1 MPQTTNNE
9 KPRGPLHGIR
19 VLDLSRV
26 LTGPFCS
33 MVLAD
38 LGAEIWKIEELGHG
52 DQTRGIPPFVNGES
66 HYYLGINRNKKS
78 IAVDLKTPEGRQ
90 IVLDLA
96 ARADI
101 VLENFRPGVMQRLGL
116 DYDTLREAG
125 KDLIICSIT
134 GYGLTGPLATRP
146 SFDLVTQ
153 ALSGM
158 MSINGEPDGPPTRLG
173 IPMGDIG
180 GGFWAAIAV
189 LAALQHRN
197 ATGEGLQVD
206 LSLLDGLV
214 GLLGYLA
221 EIYLL
226 TGEIPG
232 RIGSHH
238 QSIVPYGRFPA
249 KDGDMVLALHV
260 GNFWRKFCA
269 AVGREDLITNP
280 KFKTTA
286 DRHANR
292 DELIGIVGDILQEKT
307 VAEWQAILDEGD
319 VPNGPVN
326 DVAQALN
333 QPVIRDRNMIRST
346 QHPVAGRVDVVGT
359 PIHYVGRFEDV
370 RTAAAPMLGQHTRS
384 VLGDLLGYDSA
395 KVDALLAQGV
405 IESPDEM
412 LKKLKKA

>member
-1 MPQTTNNE
+1 MPETSKTE

-38 LGAEIWKIEELGHG
+38 LGAEIWKIEEPESG
-52 DQTRGIPPFVNGES
+52 DLTRVIPPFVNGES
-66 HYYLGINRNKKS
+66 HYYLAINRNKKS
-78 IAVDLKTPEGRQ
+78 IAVDLKKPEGRQ

-96 ARADI
+96 AKADI

-116 DYDTLREAG
+116 DYDTLREAR

-134 GYGLTGPLATRP
+134 GYGLTGPLAKRP

-158 MSINGEPDGPPTRLG
+158 MSINGEADGPPTRLG

-180 GGFWAAIAV
+180 GGFWAAVSV

-197 ATGEGLQVD
+197 TTGEGLQVD

-226 TGEIPG
+226 TDEIPG

-249 KDGDMVLALHV
+249 KDGDIVLALHV
-260 GNFWRKFCA
+260 GNFWRHFCV
-269 AVGREDLITNP
+269 AVEREDLITNS
-280 KFKTTA
+280 KFRTTA

-292 DELIGIVGDILQEKT
+292 DELVKIVEDILIGKT
-307 VAEWQAILDEGD
+307 VAEWQKILDDGD
-319 VPNGPVN
+319 VPNAPVN

-333 QPVIRDRNMIRST
+333 QAAIRDRGMIRPT
-346 QHPVAGRVDVVGT
+346 DHPVAGRVNVVGS
-359 PIHYVGRFEDV
+359 PIKYVGRFDDV
-370 RTAAAPMLGQHTRS
+370 ATAPAPLLGEHTQAI
-384 VLGDLLGYDSA
+384 LCDLLGYDTA
-395 KVDALLAQGV
+395 KVDALFDQGV
-405 IESPDEM
+405 IKSPGEH
-412 LKKLKKA
+412 KQKA

>member
-1 MPQTTNNE
+1 MPKTESE
-9 KPRGPLHGIR
+9 KPRGPLHGVR

-38 LGAEIWKIEELGHG
+38 LGAEIWKIEAPETG
-52 DQTRGIPPFVNGES
+52 DLTRIIPPFVNGES
-66 HYYLGINRNKKS
+66 HYYLGVNRNKKS
-78 IAVDLKTPEGRQ
+78 IAVDLKKPEGRR

-96 ARADI
+96 AKADI
-101 VLENFRPGVMQRLGL
+101 LLENFRPGVMGRLGL
-116 DYDTLREAG
+116 DDDTLRRANEG
-125 KDLIICSIT
+125 LIICSIS
-134 GYGLTGPLATRP
+134 GFGLTGPLAQRP

-180 GGFWAAIAV
+180 GGFWAAISV

-197 ATGEGLQVD
+197 VTGEGLRVD

-226 TGEIPG
+226 TGEVPG

-238 QSIVPYGRFPA
+238 QSIVPYGRYPA
-249 KDGDMVLALHV
+249 KDGNIVLALHV
-260 GNFWRKFCA
+260 GNFWRNFCT
-269 AVGREDLITNP
+269 AVGREDLIANP
-280 KFKTTA
+280 KFRTTA

-292 DELIGIVGDILQEKT
+292 DELVKVVEDILRRKT
-307 VAEWQAILDEGD
+307 VAEWQRILDAGD
-319 VPNGPVN
+319 VPNAPVN
-326 DVAQALN
+326 DVGQALD
-333 QPVIRDRNMIRST
+333 QAAVRDRGMIQPT
-346 QHPVAGRVDVVGT
+346 DHPVAGKVEVVAS
-359 PIHYVGRFEDV
+359 PIKYVGRFDDV
-370 RTAAAPMLGQHTRS
+370 KTAPAPLLGEHSRA
-384 VLGDLLGYDSA
+384 VLHDLLGYDAA
-395 KVDALLAQGV
+395 KVDALIEQGV
-405 IESPDEM
+405 VGSPDREQ
-412 LKKLKKA
+412 AGG

>member
-1 MPQTTNNE
+1 
-9 KPRGPLHGIR
+9 
-19 VLDLSRV
+19 
-26 LTGPFCS
+26 

-38 LGAEIWKIEELGHG
+38 LGAEIWKIEELERG
-52 DQTRGIPPFVNGES
+52 DQTRGIPPFVNGEG
-66 HYYLGINRNKKS
+66 HYYLAINRNKKS

-96 ARADI
+96 AKADI

-116 DYDTLREAG
+116 DYDTLREAR
-125 KDLIICSIT
+125 KDIIICSIT
-134 GYGLTGPLATRP
+134 GYGLTGPLSTRP

-180 GGFWAAIAV
+180 GGFWAAVSI

-197 ATGEGLQVD
+197 TTGEGLQVD

-214 GLLGYLA
+214 GLLGYLG

-238 QSIVPYGRFPA
+238 QSIVPYGRFTA
-249 KDGDMVLALHV
+249 KDGDIVLALHV

-269 AVGREDLITNP
+269 AVDREDLVVNP

-286 DRHANR
+286 DRHENR
-292 DELIGIVGDILQEKT
+292 DELIGIVGDILQGKT
-307 VAEWQAILDEGD
+307 VAEWQEILDEGD
-319 VPNGPVN
+319 VPNGPVH

-333 QPVIRDRNMIRST
+333 QAVIRDRNMIRT
-346 QHPVAGRVDVVGT
+346 TEHPVAGKVDVVGT
-359 PIHYVGRFEDV
+359 PINYVGRFDDV
-370 RTAAAPMLGQHTRS
+370 PTAAAPLLGHTRS
-384 VLGDLLGYDSA
+384 ILSDLLGYDAA
-395 KVDALLAQGV
+395 KVDALLDQGV
-405 IESPDEM
+405 IESPGEA
-412 LKKLKKA
+412 KQKAST

>member
-1 MPQTTNNE
+1 MTKSESE
-9 KPRGPLHGIR
+9 KPRGPLHGVR

-38 LGAEIWKIEELGHG
+38 LGAEIWKIEEPKSG
-52 DQTRGIPPFVNGES
+52 DLTRIIPPFVNGES

-78 IAVDLKTPEGRQ
+78 IAVDLKSPEGRQ

-96 ARADI
+96 AKADI
-101 VLENFRPGVMQRLGL
+101 MLENFRPGVMDRLGL
-116 DYDTLREAG
+116 DDDTLRKARH
-125 KDLIICSIT
+125 DLIICSIS
-134 GYGLTGPLATRP
+134 GYGRTGPLATRP

-180 GGFWAAIAV
+180 GGFWAAISV

-197 ATGEGLQVD
+197 VTGEGLRVD

-238 QSIVPYGRFPA
+238 QSIVPYGRYPA
-249 KDGDMVLALHV
+249 KDGNIVLALHV
-260 GNFWRKFCA
+260 GNFWRNFCK

-280 KFKTTA
+280 KFRTTA

-292 DELIGIVGDILQEKT
+292 DELVKIVEDILLRKS
-307 VAEWQAILDEGD
+307 VAEWQKILDAGD
-319 VPNGPVN
+319 VPNAPVN
-326 DVAQALN
+326 DVGQALN
-333 QPVIRDRNMIRST
+333 QAAIRDRGMIQPT
-346 QHPVAGRVDVVGT
+346 DHPVAGKVEVVAC
-359 PIHYVGRFEDV
+359 PIKYVGRFDDIP
-370 RTAAAPMLGQHTRS
+370 TAPAPLLGEHTSSILR
-384 VLGDLLGYDSA
+384 DLLGYDAA
-395 KVDALLAQGV
+395 KMDALHERGV
-405 IESPDEM
+405 IESPGRTGGEP
-412 LKKLKKA
+412 

>member
-1 MPQTTNNE
+1 MPQTANTE
-9 KPRGPLHGIR
+9 KSRGPLHGVR

-38 LGAEIWKIEELGHG
+38 LGAEIWKIEELERG
-52 DQTRGIPPFVNGES
+52 DQTRGIPPFVNGEG
-66 HYYLGINRNKKS
+66 HYYLAINRNKKS

-96 ARADI
+96 AKADI

-116 DYDTLREAG
+116 DYDTLREAR
-125 KDLIICSIT
+125 KDIIICSIT
-134 GYGLTGPLATRP
+134 GYGLTGPLSTRP

-180 GGFWAAIAV
+180 GGFWAAVSI

-197 ATGEGLQVD
+197 TTGEGLQVD

-214 GLLGYLA
+214 GLLGYLG

-238 QSIVPYGRFPA
+238 QSIVPYGRFTA
-249 KDGDMVLALHV
+249 KDGDIVLALHV

-269 AVGREDLITNP
+269 AVDREDLVVNP

-286 DRHANR
+286 DRHENR
-292 DELIGIVGDILQEKT
+292 DELIGIVGDILQGKT
-307 VAEWQAILDEGD
+307 VAEWQEILDEGD
-319 VPNGPVN
+319 VPNGPVH

-333 QPVIRDRNMIRST
+333 QAVIRDRNMIRT
-346 QHPVAGRVDVVGT
+346 TEHPVAGKVDVVGT
-359 PIHYVGRFEDV
+359 PINYVGRFDDV
-370 RTAAAPMLGQHTRS
+370 PTAAAPLLGQHTRS
-384 VLGDLLGYDSA
+384 ILSDLLGYDAA
-395 KVDALLAQGV
+395 KVDALLDQGV
-405 IESPDEM
+405 IESPGEA
-412 LKKLKKA
+412 KQKAST